1 MKGTVLEILPIKD
14 TGLIGDTGL
23 SFDGINLI
31 ITVQHFSR
39 DNNKDLE
46 LKIKFNEVLAFKF
59 KAEMQS
65 RGFYPDSYNAIVQI
79 TKSDWIEELKNA
91 EPGKID
97 GVIGLSHYV
106 IFITDSGYY
115 ETIAKTYSME

>member
-79 TKSDWIEELKNA
+79 TKSD
-91 EPGKID
+91 
-97 GVIGLSHYV
+97 
-106 IFITDSGYY
+106 
-115 ETIAKTYSME
+115 